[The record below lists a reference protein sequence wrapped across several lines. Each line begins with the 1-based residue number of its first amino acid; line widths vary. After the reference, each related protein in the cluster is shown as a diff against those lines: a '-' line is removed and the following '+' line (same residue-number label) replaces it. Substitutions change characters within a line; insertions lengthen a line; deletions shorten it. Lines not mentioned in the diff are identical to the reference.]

1 MRRLLLSNI
10 PPEVILQ
17 IFRYAD
23 DFSTANALLRTSS
36 VFHCIWLL
44 NANAIAV
51 SILPRAV
58 RYYAEARVLVHAY
71 EQEAKLSQVY
81 DGGPRS
87 HREAIIVHVRRFLSA
102 SDLLFNFYE
111 NSILPNLK
119 LPGGTSSYMPLDRD
133 RALPALYRLKTLAI
147 SCHNPQIESPALESI
162 TKPELIDMCEVIS
175 WLRRKCPLETQ
186 EELGLQELIAQSKWL
201 QNWFD
206 RHLAQLRNQ
215 E

>member
-1 MRRLLLSNI
+1 MRRLLLSHL

-23 DFSTANALLRTSS
+23 NFSTANALLRTSS

-44 NANAIAV
+44 NANTIAV

-58 RYYAEARVLVHAY
+58 RYYTEARVLVDAY

-81 DGGPRS
+81 DGRPRS
-87 HREAIIVHVRRFLSA
+87 HREAVIVHVRRFLSA

-111 NSILPNLK
+111 TSILPNLK
-119 LPGGTSSYMPLDRD
+119 LPGSTSPYLPLDRD
-133 RALPALYRLKTLAI
+133 HFLPALYRLKTLAI
-147 SCHNPQIESPALESI
+147 CCQTPQIKSSALEAV
-162 TKPELIDMCEVIS
+162 TKVELIDMCEVIS
-175 WLRRKCPLETQ
+175 WLRRKCPWETQ
-186 EELGLQELIAQSKWL
+186 EELGIQELIAQRKWL